1 MAKGHK
7 QSIIVTPEFH
17 AAVELYR
24 QQHELKAWSEA
35 LIKLASAALNWD
47 KPAAPGWG
55 GDRKS
60 EAYREFVKRLDK
72 MSAAEA
78 EAFLES
84 IEG

>member
-1 MAKGHK
+1 MPKGHK

-17 AAVELYR
+17 AAVEVYR
-24 QQHELKAWSEA
+24 QQQELSSWSEA
-35 LIKLASAALNWD
+35 LIDLASLALKWD

-60 EAYREFVKRLDK
+60 EAYREFVRRMDS
-72 MSAAEA
+72 MSPSEA
-78 EAFLES
+78 QAFLES